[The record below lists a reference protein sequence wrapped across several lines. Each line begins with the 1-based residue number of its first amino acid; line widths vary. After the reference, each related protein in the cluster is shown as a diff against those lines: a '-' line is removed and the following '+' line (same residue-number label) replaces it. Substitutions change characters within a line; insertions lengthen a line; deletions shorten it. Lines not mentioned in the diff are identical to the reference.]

1 MAIDRAIVAF
11 EGNLDD
17 VPAGLPLVISLTG
30 FADAGSVIS
39 QVRDVLRD
47 EQEPKRLI
55 TFAND
60 ELLDYRSRRPIMEF
74 SRDHVAGYRPL
85 ELALD
90 LLHDSIGRP
99 FLLLHG
105 YEPDFRWER
114 FTQAIVE
121 YVNRLGVSGSSWVHS
136 IPFPIPHTRKLG
148 LAISGNQ
155 PEIAERKAEW
165 RPQTQVP
172 GNLLHLLEFEFTKL
186 NHPITGYVLLVPHY
200 LSDSE
205 YPSACVFA
213 MEQLMA
219 HNGLIFEMDHVR
231 DSALEF
237 DRKLQEQ
244 LSNNDELANLVAN
257 LESGYATVAGRS
269 DSDFQS
275 KQFAEPDAN
284 QLADQL
290 ESFLASQNRDDET
303 GSN

>member
-1 MAIDRAIVAF
+1 MAFDGSLVRH
-11 EGNLDD
+11 EGDLSA
-17 VPAGLPLVISLTG
+17 VPSGLPLIISLSG

-39 QVRDVLRD
+39 QVREVLTED
-47 EQEPKRLI
+47 HDSVRLV

-60 ELLDYRSRRPIMEF
+60 ELLDYRSRRPVMQF
-74 SRDHVAGYRPL
+74 SRDHVADYQPL
-85 ELALD
+85 ELSLD
-90 LLHDSIGRP
+90 LMKDSVGRQ

-105 YEPDFRWER
+105 YEPDFKWER
-114 FTQAIVE
+114 FTATVIAYLE
-121 YVNRLGVSGSSWVHS
+121 RLGVSGSSWVHS
-136 IPFPIPHTRKLG
+136 IPFPIPHTRNLG

-172 GNLLHLLEFEFTKL
+172 GNLLHLLEFELTKI
-186 NHPITGYVLLVPHY
+186 NRPITGYVLLVPHY

-219 HNGLIFEMDHVR
+219 HNGLVFEMDHVR
-231 DSALEF
+231 DAALEF
-237 DRKLQEQ
+237 NRKLQEQ
-244 LSNNDELANLVAN
+244 LGTNDELAQMVSN

-269 DSDFQS
+269 DSDFS
-275 KQFAEPDAN
+275 TKQFNEPDAN

-290 ESFLASQNRDDET
+290 ENFLAAQNRDEQDE
-303 GSN
+303 SN

>member
-1 MAIDRAIVAF
+1 MIFGDSIVRF
-11 EGNLDD
+11 EADLDS
-17 VPAGLPLVISLTG
+17 VATGLPLIVSLSG
-30 FADAGSVIS
+30 FADAGSVIT
-39 QVRDVLRD
+39 QVRDVLTED
-47 EQEPKRLI
+47 HQAIRLV
-55 TFAND
+55 TFSND
-60 ELLDYRSRRPIMEF
+60 ALLDYRSRRPIMEF
-74 SRDHVAGYRPL
+74 SRDHVADYRPL

-90 LLHDSIGRP
+90 LLKDSVGRP

-105 YEPDFRWER
+105 YEPDFRWEQ
-114 FTQAIVE
+114 FSATVIEYIV
-121 YVNRLGVSGSSWVHS
+121 RLKVSSTSWVHS

-172 GNLLHLLEFEFTKL
+172 GNLLHLLEFELSKIDQ
-186 NHPITGYVLLVPHY
+186 PITGYVLLVPHY

-205 YPSACVFA
+205 YPAACVFA

-219 HNGLIFEMDHVR
+219 HNGLVFEMDHVR
-231 DSALEF
+231 EAALAF

-244 LSNNDELANLVAN
+244 LASNEELAQLVAN

-269 DSDFQS
+269 DSDFHA

-290 ESFLASQNRDDET
+290 ESFLAAQNRDDEL
-303 GSN
+303 GSA

>member
-1 MAIDRAIVAF
+1 MAIGGSIVAF
-11 EGNLDD
+11 EGDLEA
-17 VPAGLPLVISLTG
+17 VPSGLPLLISLSG

-39 QVRDVLRD
+39 QVRDVLLE
-47 EQEPKRLI
+47 EQEPKRLV
-55 TFAND
+55 TFSND

-74 SRDHVAGYRPL
+74 SRDHVANYKPL

-105 YEPDFRWER
+105 YEPDFRWEK
-114 FTQAIVE
+114 FSEAIVQ
-121 YVNRLGVSGSSWVHS
+121 YINRLAVSGSSWVHS

-172 GNLLHLLEFEFTKL
+172 GNLLHLLEFELTKL
-186 NHPITGYVLLVPHY
+186 NKPITGYVLLVPHY

-219 HNGLIFEMDHVR
+219 HNGLVFEMDHVR
-231 DSALEF
+231 DAAIEF

-244 LSNNDELANLVAN
+244 LATNDELASLVAN
-257 LESGYATVAGRS
+257 LESGYATVAGRA

-275 KQFAEPDAN
+275 KQFTEPDAN

-290 ESFLASQNRDDET
+290 ENFLASQNRDDET